1 MTKKNRIKKKHRKNM
16 AKNILRNLW
25 LSYNKRSKL
34 SGKQFP
40 RTRHRNLRKSRIK
53 IISLFKYKFDKIIKN
68 TTYGYQAKYYD
79 LINNDMVIPSVSILS
94 KINLKKFK
102 YYI

>member
-1 MTKKNRIKKKHRKNM
+1 M
-16 AKNILRNLW
+16 
-25 LSYNKRSKL
+25 
-34 SGKQFP
+34 
-40 RTRHRNLRKSRIK
+40 
-53 IISLFKYKFDKIIKN
+53 ISSFKYKFDKIIKN

-79 LINNDMVIPSVSILS
+79 LINNDMVIPSASILS